1 MLNNLTILYS
11 QNIGG
16 DLALLPYFYNFLQ
29 GLKQGHDTSA
39 LLLDLGD
46 SCAED
51 IWHCQATKG
60 RSTLIALDGMG
71 YHAANVRDLLADSE
85 REKLKSSVS
94 MGLVTERQAW
104 RYFVPP
110 VRDEDILVASV
121 PIPALRLCIVLSPSD
136 ETTLENRT
144 LHLQS
149 VEKKQVGLVKI
160 DLSAMTISEKNI
172 ISMPKGIKPDPTISA
187 AVELVEEGARMLNNR
202 SS

>member
-1 MLNNLTILYS
+1 MLDNLTILYT

-16 DLALLPYFYNFLQ
+16 DLAMLPYFYNFLQ
-29 GLKQGHDTSA
+29 NLKREHDSSA

-51 IWHCQATKG
+51 VWHCQATKG

-71 YHAANVRDLLADSE
+71 YHAANVHDLLADSE

-110 VRDEDILVASV
+110 IRDEDILVASV
-121 PIPALRLCIVLSPSD
+121 PIPALLLCIVVTPSD

-144 LHLQS
+144 LQFQA

-160 DLSAMTISEKNI
+160 DLSTMSITEKNI
-172 ISMPKGIKPDPTISA
+172 ITMPKGLKPDPTISA
-187 AVELVEEGARMLNNR
+187 AIELVEEGARFLR
-202 SS
+202 KQK